1 MENRCDIFK
10 DCADKSD
17 EMQCKSFVIDDYLK
31 EDPPIKERNENGTG
45 LFMNITVFSISNFDE
60 MHMTY
65 QARFS
70 LNLRWVDWRVTFYN
84 LKQSRV
90 NFNYIIGD
98 DLNKLWLPTL
108 IFSNSKDENYLKFD
122 TLSSVIV
129 LRSGPSILSM
139 PTEINEDEIYNG
151 EINPFVYNRTY
162 EMVLECN
169 FELQNYPF
177 DHQHCLI
184 NVS

>member
-1 MENRCDIFK
+1 
-10 DCADKSD
+10 
-17 EMQCKSFVIDDYLK
+17 
-31 EDPPIKERNENGTG
+31 
-45 LFMNITVFSISNFDE
+45 
-60 MHMTY
+60 
-65 QARFS
+65 
-70 LNLRWVDWRVTFYN
+70 
-84 LKQSRV
+84 
-90 NFNYIIGD
+90 
-98 DLNKLWLPTL
+98 LNKLWLPTL